1 MYCAKGHPLKIFAT
15 CIAQRVILY
24 TSLLGTLCRVVTL
37 VNIFAKYIRQGV
49 DRSEHLCK
57 NSAVNFAATVERIC
71 IISPGRVAVTMVVG
85 YLSYPNYGIRC
96 LLES

>member
-1 MYCAKGHPLKIFAT
+1 MYCAKGHPIKIFAT

-57 NSAVNFAATVERIC
+57 NSAVNFAKPATVERIC
-71 IISPGRVAVTMVVG
+71 ISPGRIAVTMVVG

-96 LLES
+96 L